1 MSLASAAVVPA
12 VAWRGPDPPSGTAP
26 PSGAT
31 PASGTTPCPAWLRRA
46 HTTGRRSPYS
56 GFDRRDPAQPRH
68 NQRVCSRPP
77 AGGNERCRGPAG
89 CRGASE
95 DCDHGQA
102 GQAVSSPHHRQPCA
116 PPGDADDELRLRAAA
131 VGGLGQVPAVPDLDL
146 RVRARRGR
154 QGVLRGG
161 LRPAREGAGGRAGA
175 DLLAH
180 QQSRSR
186 DPRGSAGP
194 VGRRGIDARV
204 LERHGRDLDHLVDVP
219 APGRRAGAQRALVR
233 RHRVPGAQ
241 HPAAVRHPPGGV
253 RQRRRRA
260 PARGRRSRRRRST
273 GGSP

>member
-1 MSLASAAVVPA
+1 MARRQ
-12 VAWRGPDPPSGTAP
+12 RG
-26 PSGAT
+26 
-31 PASGTTPCPAWLRRA
+31 
-46 HTTGRRSPYS
+46 
-56 GFDRRDPAQPRH
+56 F
-68 NQRVCSRPP
+68 
-77 AGGNERCRGPAG
+77 
-89 CRGASE
+89 
-95 DCDHGQA
+95 DHGQA
-102 GQAVSSPHHRQPCA
+102 GQAISSPHHRKPCA

-161 LRPAREGAGGRAGA
+161 LRAAREGTGGRAGA

-180 QQSRSR
+180 QQPRPG
-186 DPRGSAGP
+186 DPRGSARP

-204 LERHGRDLDHLVDVP
+204 LERHGRHLDHLVDLP

-260 PARGRRSRRRRST
+260 LARGGARGGEGARARRRDLPRDAGQSDQRPGRHRPLRRAGGRSS
-273 GGSP
+273 GASRASGRR